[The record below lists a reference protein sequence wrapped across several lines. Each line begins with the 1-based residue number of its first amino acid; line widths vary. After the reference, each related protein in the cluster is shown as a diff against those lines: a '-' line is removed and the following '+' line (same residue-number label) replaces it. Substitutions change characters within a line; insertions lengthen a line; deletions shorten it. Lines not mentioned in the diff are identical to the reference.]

1 MHEDTRFIM
10 VRATGRRNTLC
21 LVHINSCIMQ
31 QFALGGYKWARE
43 GSMPQVSDVSMD
55 VLI

>member
-10 VRATGRRNTLC
+10 VRATGRHNTLC